1 MATSLRELIVSVTAN
16 TTQYDR
22 RMQQLG
28 STASGYF
35 NAVRDGGRT
44 ADAAFASNASSVQVT
59 VRAIEA
65 ARGSIKGYAEAAAAA
80 FGVHQL
86 IEYADEWTNLS
97 NRLKIV
103 TRDQTDFAIA
113 QNDVVQIARTARQPL
128 DATAELY
135 QRIANNTGHLGL
147 SIKQVGPLVETISK
161 AVALSGVSADTAR
174 MGIVQLGQAFASGQL
189 RGQDLH
195 SVLEELPG
203 VAEAIAR
210 GMGRSSSE
218 LKGMAEAGK
227 LTVENL
233 IEALTNAASSTDA
246 LFSKMQVTV
255 DQSMTRLHT
264 EILKYIGEA
273 DQATGASAKLSQG
286 IIYVAEHIDEIV
298 KVSASLAAGR
308 LAVYFAQTA
317 IAARKAAIDWNTKR
331 VALLANAQAENAAA
345 LVAITSAQ
353 SNRDAAAAKLQNA
366 QAAEVAAQAELAG
379 MRAMRESL
387 AMQSALTAGSIRY
400 TEAKLAEAR
409 AVEASATA
417 QVATARS
424 NLASS
429 REIGTRIAGTPY
441 AAVIARET
449 AAAQGELE
457 RAEASLALAQQR
469 RVALEAAA
477 AKGTVDQTR
486 YAAALA
492 ETEKGLAVAEREVAA
507 ATRARESAE
516 RGATAATAGLTAAT
530 ERAAVAQT
538 AAARAGSLMRTVGS
552 GLLSVVGGLP
562 GILTTVGTVA
572 LGAAVNWLV
581 FRDHASSA
589 TSSLIDM
596 QAPLDQIIDKYK
608 DLTTVLRESERL
620 RAKQAQTD
628 ANRDV
633 ADAYGSL
640 KVQAYQSVVTPGF
653 DGAPPSIPAEYQG
666 AYDKL
671 IESLNRVQK
680 ADLGVNEKSSE
691 IYRLIT
697 GFVDATHGGDE
708 LRASLVE
715 AAKSIDVAGAAA
727 DKAGKV
733 AAAFDVNFRSASEGV
748 KLLTDAN
755 NFFAGGM
762 AAEGWTKY
770 VDKLKEASDVIGMTA
785 QQRAEYEAKGK
796 GANSAE
802 VRQAGLIAGRADA
815 YKALEKA
822 IQDKDSKAEAGARAN
837 IDNLTRELALMNQ
850 QMEVAKQLSGY
861 QNAIKNGDFSQF
873 GIGKETPE
881 KIALE
886 AAGNVA
892 RARAAALGQKAY
904 DDTMA
909 QSAAQVARIGV
920 NAPGLGHK
928 NRSAGSRAEPESQR
942 LIGNIEQRIAQLR
955 VEAVATDKLTQSEK
969 DRIGFDQKLTD
980 LLGKRTKLSD
990 GDKSLVRD
998 QASIRAAYDRA
1009 VQLEKEVRYHDAI
1022 NKLKE
1027 RSAQIDAE
1035 LADYASERQRDVE
1048 RELAAMS
1055 QGDNARSMNEAFNRV
1070 SDEFRRRRDDFTKGA
1085 RKDGTLNS
1093 PEYLDEIARLN
1104 RAEAEQ
1110 MDRERG
1116 YLEQRLERQKDWRVG
1131 ASRAVALYQE
1141 SAENAAGRAE
1151 EAFTSSFRNLEDAV
1165 TSFVSTGKLDFR
1177 GLVDSMIADLA
1188 RFAARAALAP
1198 VFGWLG
1204 NAIGLGA
1211 SGASGFSSSSLL
1223 GGLSSG
1229 LGSALSGGG
1238 GGNTYGFH
1246 LATGGRVTGP
1256 GTSTSD
1262 SIPAWLSNDEFV
1274 VRAASVRK
1282 PGMLRLLEAIN
1293 SGRDIGFS
1301 KFANGGL
1308 VGGGRAGGGG
1318 SFGGL
1323 DGGVTLNVPVTI
1335 EGGSGDPSQL
1345 MASTEFM
1352 KKLKQMMQA
1361 LIAAESRQGGSL
1373 WKLRNGVA

>member
-16 TTQYDR
+16 TTEYDR
-22 RMQQLG
+22 RMRGLA
-28 STASGYF
+28 STAGGYF
-35 NAVRDGGRT
+35 NAVRDGGRA

-65 ARGSIKGYAEAAAAA
+65 ARGSIRGYAEAAAAA

-103 TRDQTDFAIA
+103 TRDQIDFAIA

-147 SIKQVGPLVETISK
+147 SIKEVGPLVETISK

-218 LKGMAEAGK
+218 LKGLAEAGK

-233 IEALTNAASSTDA
+233 IDALKNASSSTDA

-286 IIYVAEHIDEIV
+286 IIYVAEHIDQIA
-298 KVSASLAAGR
+298 KISASLAAGR
-308 LAVYFAQTA
+308 LAVYFVQTA
-317 IAARKAAIDWNTKR
+317 VAAGKSAIAWNAER
-331 VALLANAQAENAAA
+331 QALLAKAQAENAAA
-345 LVAITSAQ
+345 LVTITRAQ
-353 SNRDAAAAKLQNA
+353 SDRDAAAAKLQNA

-409 AVEASATA
+409 AIEASAVA

-424 NLASS
+424 NLANSQ
-429 REIGTRIAGTPY
+429 EIGSRIAGTPY

-449 AAAQGELE
+449 AAAQGELA

-469 RVALEAAA
+469 RAALEAAA

-516 RGATAATAGLTAAT
+516 RGATAATAGLAAAT

-596 QAPLDQIIDKYK
+596 QAPLDQIIEKYRQ
-608 DLTTVLRESERL
+608 LSPLLQQVERD
-620 RAKQAQTD
+620 RAKQMQATAASD
-628 ANRDV
+628 IAE
-633 ADAYGSL
+633 AYASL
-640 KVQAYQSVVTPGF
+640 AARASQSVTLPNFGDGTPIITPENEAALDRFMEG
-653 DGAPPSIPAEYQG
+653 
-666 AYDKL
+666 
-671 IESLNRVQK
+671 LNRIK
-680 ADLGVNEKSSE
+680 SENLGVDEKSRELS
-691 IYRLIT
+691 RLVDV
-697 GFVDATHGGDE
+697 FVDATKGGDDLRSE
-708 LRASLVE
+708 LVRAAS
-715 AAKSIDVAGAAA
+715 AIDIAGAAA
-727 DKAGKV
+727 DKGARTLDAMN
-733 AAAFDVNFRSASEGV
+733 AAARSAADGIR
-748 KLLTDAN
+748 LLTEEN

-762 AAEGWTKY
+762 GAEAWNKY

-785 QQRAEYEAKGK
+785 RQRAEYEAKTK
-796 GANSAE
+796 GANAAE
-802 VRQAGLIAGRADA
+802 ARQAGLMAGRADA
-815 YKALEKA
+815 YKSLEKA
-822 IQDKDSKAEAGARAN
+822 IQDKDAKAEAGARRN

-850 QMEVAKQLSGY
+850 QMVVAAALAEFQADLVSKKFEKFGF
-861 QNAIKNGDFSQF
+861 NAD
-873 GIGKETPE
+873 
-881 KIALE
+881 A
-886 AAGNVA
+886 
-892 RARAAALGQKAY
+892 ARAAAAARGKQAF
-904 DDTMA
+904 DDTVSE
-909 QSAAQVARIGV
+909 SAAQVARISV
-920 NAPGLGHK
+920 NAPALGHK
-928 NRSAGSRAEPESQR
+928 ARSGGARSDPESQR
-942 LIGNIEQRIAQLR
+942 LLDNIEQRIAQLR

-980 LLGKRTKLSD
+980 LASKRTKLSD
-990 GDKSLVRD
+990 GDKSLIRD

-1035 LADYASERQRDVE
+1035 LADYATERQREVE

-1055 QGDNARSMNEAFNRV
+1055 MGDNARELNQATSRV
-1070 SDEFRRRRDDFTKGA
+1070 SDEFRRRRDELTKGA

-1093 PEYLDEIARLN
+1093 PEYLAEIDRIN

-1110 MDRERG
+1110 VERERG
-1116 YLEQRLERQKDWRVG
+1116 YFDQRLAMQRDWRVG

-1165 TSFVSTGKLDFR
+1165 TSFAATGKLDFR

-1211 SGASGFSSSSLL
+1211 SAASGFSSSSLL
-1223 GGLSSG
+1223 GGIGGG
-1229 LGSALSGGG
+1229 LTDALASGGG
-1238 GGNTYGFH
+1238 NAYGFH

-1274 VRAASVRK
+1274 VKASAVRK
-1282 PGMLRLLEAIN
+1282 PGVLRLLEAIN
-1293 SGRDIGFS
+1293 SGRDVGFA

-1308 VGGGRAGGGG
+1308 VGGRDGGVSVPGG
-1318 SFGGL
+1318 Q
-1323 DGGVTLNVPVTI
+1323 DGGVTLNIPLTI
-1335 EGGSGDPSQL
+1335 DGGSGNPSQM
-1345 MASTEFM
+1345 MASAEFV
-1352 KKLKQMMQA
+1352 KKLKQLIQG

>member
-22 RMQQLG
+22 RLSRMG
-28 STASGYF
+28 SETAGYF
-35 NAVRDGGRT
+35 NSVRDGGRI
-44 ADAAFASNASSVQVT
+44 ADAAFASNAASVQVT

-65 ARGSIKGYAEAAAAA
+65 ARGSIRGYAEAAAAA

-113 QNDVVQIARTARQPL
+113 QNDVLRIAQATRQPL

-161 AVALSGVSADTAR
+161 AVALSGVSADTAK
-174 MGIVQLGQAFASGQL
+174 MGIVQLGQAFAAGQL
-189 RGQDLH
+189 RGQDLK

-203 VAEAIAR
+203 VADAIAR
-210 GMGRSSSE
+210 GMGKGPSE
-218 LKGMAEAGK
+218 LKALAEDGK

-233 IEALTNAASSTDA
+233 IDALVRAGQSTDD
-246 LFSKMQVTV
+246 LFTKMQVTV
-255 DQSMTRLHT
+255 GQAMTRLQT
-264 EILKYIGEA
+264 EIVAYIGKT
-273 DQATGASAKLSQG
+273 DQATGASAKLAQG
-286 IIYVAEHIDEIV
+286 IEVVASHFDQIV
-298 KVSASLAAGR
+298 AISASLVAGRVGLYFAMTAAAAGKS
-308 LAVYFAQTA
+308 A
-317 IAARKAAIDWNTKR
+317 IAWNAER
-331 VALLANAQAENAAA
+331 QALLAKAQAENAAA
-345 LVAITSAQ
+345 LVTITKAQ
-353 SNRDAAAAKLQNA
+353 SDRDAAAAKLQSA
-366 QAAEVAAQAELAG
+366 QASEVAAAAELAG

-387 AMQSALTAGSIRY
+387 AMQSALTAGSIQY
-400 TEAKLAEAR
+400 TQAKLAEAR
-409 AVEASATA
+409 AIEASAA
-417 QVATARS
+417 AHVAVART
-424 NLASS
+424 NLANSQ
-429 REIGTRIAGTPY
+429 EIGRRIAGTPY

-449 AAAQGELE
+449 AAAQRELTG
-457 RAEASLALAQQR
+457 AEASLALAQQR

-477 AKGTVDQTR
+477 TKGTADQTR

-492 ETEKGLAVAEREVAA
+492 ETERGLAVAERQVAA
-507 ATRARESAE
+507 ATQARERAE
-516 RGATAATAGLTAAT
+516 RAATAATAGLAAAT

-538 AAARAGSLMRTVGS
+538 TAARAGSLMRTVGS
-552 GLLSVVGGLP
+552 GLLSAIGGLP
-562 GILTTVGTVA
+562 GIIATVGTVA

-596 QAPLDQIIDKYK
+596 QAPLDQLIEKYRQ
-608 DLTTVLRESERL
+608 LTTLQQETARQSV
-620 RAKQAQTD
+620 KQAQAAAKD
-628 ANRDV
+628 DIAS
-633 ADAYGSL
+633 AYSSL
-640 KVQAYQSVVTPGF
+640 AARASQSVIVPGF
-653 DGAPPSIPAEYQG
+653 GDGAPIITDENQVALDRFLDGLKRIKSE
-666 AYDKL
+666 
-671 IESLNRVQK
+671 N
-680 ADLGVNEKSSE
+680 LGVDEKSRELS
-691 IYRLIT
+691 RLV
-697 GFVDATHGGDE
+697 GVFVDATKGGDD
-708 LRASLVE
+708 LRAELVQ
-715 AAKSIDVAGAAA
+715 AAASIDTAGAAA
-727 DKAGKV
+727 DKSTRTLAAMD
-733 AAAFDVNFRSASEGV
+733 AAARGAADGV
-748 KLLTDAN
+748 RLLTEEN

-762 AAEGWTKY
+762 ASEAWTKY
-770 VDKLKEASDVIGMTA
+770 VDKLKEASDVIGMTT
-785 QQRAEYEAKGK
+785 QQRAEYEAKTK
-796 GANSAE
+796 GANAAE
-802 VRQAGLIAGRADA
+802 ARQAGLIAGRADA
-815 YKALEKA
+815 YKSLEKA
-822 IQDKDSKAEAGARAN
+822 IQDKDVKAEAGARRN

-850 QMEVAKQLSGY
+850 QMVVAGALAEFQADLVSKKFEKFGF
-861 QNAIKNGDFSQF
+861 NAD
-873 GIGKETPE
+873 
-881 KIALE
+881 A
-886 AAGNVA
+886 
-892 RARAAALGQKAY
+892 ARAAAAARGKQAF
-904 DDTMA
+904 DDTVSE
-909 QSAAQVARIGV
+909 SAAQVARIGV

-928 NRSAGSRAEPESQR
+928 TRSGGSRADPESQR

-1055 QGDNARSMNEAFNRV
+1055 MGDNARELNQATNRV
-1070 SDEFRRRRDDFTKGA
+1070 GDEFRRRRDDFTKGA
-1085 RKDGTLNS
+1085 RKDGTLGS
-1093 PEYLDEIARLN
+1093 PEYQAEIERIN

-1110 MDRERG
+1110 VERERG
-1116 YLEQRLERQKDWRVG
+1116 YLDQRLALQRDWRVG

-1151 EAFTSSFRNLEDAV
+1151 EAFTSSFRSLEDAV
-1165 TSFVSTGKLDFR
+1165 ASFASTGKLDFR

-1223 GGLSSG
+1223 GGLAGG
-1229 LGSALSGGG
+1229 LSNAVSGG

-1274 VRAASVRK
+1274 VRAAAVRK
-1282 PGMLRLLEAIN
+1282 PGVLRLLEAIN
-1293 SGRDIGFS
+1293 SGRDVGFP
-1301 KFANGGL
+1301 KFASGGL
-1308 VGGGRAGGGG
+1308 VGGGRAGDGG
-1318 SFGGL
+1318 SFGSQ
-1323 DGGVTLNVPVTI
+1323 DGGVMLNIPVTI
-1335 EGGSGDPSQL
+1335 EGGSGDPSQM
-1345 MASTEFM
+1345 MASAEFV

-1361 LIAAESRQGGSL
+1361 LIATESRQGGSL
-1373 WKLRNGVA
+1373 WKLKNGMA